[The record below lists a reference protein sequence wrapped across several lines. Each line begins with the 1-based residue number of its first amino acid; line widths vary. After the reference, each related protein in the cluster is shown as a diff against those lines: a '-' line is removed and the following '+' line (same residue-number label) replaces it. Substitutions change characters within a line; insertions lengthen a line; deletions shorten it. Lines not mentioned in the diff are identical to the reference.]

1 MLQKRRCLNGVTIV
15 HEKMPHVRSVV
26 IGICV
31 KVGSSNE
38 TASQWGLSHFIEHML
53 FKGTPTRSAK
63 QIAEQFDRIGGDVN
77 AYTSKEVTCY
87 SAIVLDRYAHQ
98 AIDILADM
106 FFNSTFDPK
115 EMEKEKAVILDEIA
129 SVEDTPDDDVDERL
143 WGVMYPNDAIGRSIG
158 GSKETI
164 QSFNLEMIEQYMAT
178 YYTPENTVIS
188 VAGNYDEALI
198 HAIEQ
203 HFSAFKARK
212 DTIDHPVIQP
222 PRFSSGQTMKEKAI
236 EQAHVCLGYPGLP
249 LKDERL
255 HDLILLDSI
264 IGGTMSSRLFQQI
277 REELGIAYS
286 VFSYYS
292 SFTSTGAFVIYG
304 GTAPEQVDTMV
315 RCMDEIILDVAQNG
329 VTDEELHNAKEQLKG
344 SFLIGLDSAEARM
357 HRNANNELILGEH
370 RSIDEVVAL
379 IEQVQVTHVN
389 RLAREIFVQ
398 DRATSVISPNR

>member
-31 KVGSSNE
+31 KVGSANE

-164 QSFNLEMIEQYMAT
+164 QSFNIEMIEQYMAT

-198 HAIEQ
+198 HTIEQ
-203 HFSAFKARK
+203 HFSAFKTK
-212 DTIDHPVIQP
+212 KNTIDNRVIQP

-249 LKDERL
+249 LKDARL

-292 SFTSTGAFVIYG
+292 SFTFTGAFVIYG

-315 RCMDEIILDVAQNG
+315 SCMDEIILDVAQNG
-329 VTDEELHNAKEQLKG
+329 VTEEELHNAKEQLKG

-389 RLAREIFVQ
+389 RLAREIFIQ
-398 DRATSVISPNR
+398 NRATSVISPNR

>member
-1 MLQKRRCLNGVTIV
+1 MVQRRICSNGVTIV
-15 HEKMPHVRSVV
+15 HEKMAHVRSVV

-31 KVGSSNE
+31 KAGSINE
-38 TASQWGLSHFIEHML
+38 TPSEWGLSHFIEHML

-87 SAIVLDRYAHQ
+87 SATVLDRYAHQ

-106 FFNSTFDPK
+106 FFNSLFDSN
-115 EMEKEKAVILDEIA
+115 EMEKEKIVILDEIA

-143 WGVMYPNDAIGRSIG
+143 WAIMYPDDAIGRSIG

-164 QSFNLEMIEQYMAT
+164 QSFNREMIEQYMAM
-178 YYTPENTVIS
+178 YYTPENIVIS
-188 VAGNYDEALI
+188 VAGNYDESLI
-198 HAIEQ
+198 NYIEYQ
-203 HFSAFKARK
+203 FDSFKPRK
-212 DTIDHPVIQP
+212 STTKHPVKQP
-222 PRFSSGQTMKEKAI
+222 ARFSSGRITKKKAI
-236 EQAHVCLGYPGLP
+236 EQAHVCFGYPGLP
-249 LKDERL
+249 LNDERL

-277 REELGIAYS
+277 REDLGIAYS

-304 GTAPEQVDTMV
+304 GTAPEQVDRMV
-315 RCMDEIILDVAQNG
+315 KCMDAIVLDVALNG
-329 VTDEELHNAKEQLKG
+329 VTEEELHNAKEQLKG

-370 RSIDEVVAL
+370 RTIDQVVAL
-379 IEQVQVTHVN
+379 IDQVQVAQVN
-389 RLAREIFVQ
+389 RLAREILLHE
-398 DRATSVISPNR
+398 RAMSMISPSK